1 MPDSIH
7 SGHRERL
14 RKRFFAEGLSG
25 FAEHEVLELVLFF
38 ARPRGDMN
46 PTAHRLIERF
56 GSFSNVLD
64 APVEELMKVEGVGK
78 TSATLIKMIP
88 QLGGYYLDSRTQT
101 GDVLNTT
108 ERAGEYFIPKFLGK
122 KSEEVYLA
130 ALDDR
135 RKVLRC
141 TRISKHGIVNAVHIS
156 IRKIVAEAL
165 AADAAGVLL
174 AHNHP
179 GGNAL
184 PSDSDKL
191 VTFQAYK
198 ALKLVSVQLVDHI
211 IVADDD
217 FVSLADSGLLAQFEA
232 ELR

>member
-1 MPDSIH
+1 MGEDIH
-7 SGHRERL
+7 RGHRERV
-14 RKRFFAEGLSG
+14 RKRFFNEGLAG

-38 ARPRGDMN
+38 AYPRGDTN
-46 PTAHRLIERF
+46 PTAHRLIKRF
-56 GSFSNVLD
+56 GSLSNTLD
-64 APVEELMKVEGVGK
+64 APVEELLKVKGMGE
-78 TSATLIKMIP
+78 TSATLLKMIP
-88 QLGGYYLDSRTQT
+88 ELGAYYLANRTRT

-122 KSEEVYLA
+122 KSEEVYMA

-135 RKVLRC
+135 RKALRC
-141 TRISKHGIVNAVHIS
+141 TCISKHGIVNAVHIS

-165 AADAAGVLL
+165 VADAAGVVL

-191 VTFQAYK
+191 VTLQAYK
-198 ALKLVSVQLVDHI
+198 ALKMVNVQLVDHI

-217 FVSLADSGLLAQFEA
+217 FVSMADSGLLAQFEA
-232 ELR
+232 GL